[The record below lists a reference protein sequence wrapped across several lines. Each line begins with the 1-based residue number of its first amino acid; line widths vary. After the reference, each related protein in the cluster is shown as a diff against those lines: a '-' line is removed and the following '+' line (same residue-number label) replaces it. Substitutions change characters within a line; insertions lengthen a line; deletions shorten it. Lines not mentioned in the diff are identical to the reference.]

1 MGNSQNTSQEVN
13 NETNNYITQLDNNI
27 ATNTNTENKNDSN
40 YKGNLVESP
49 IASKLMELFEDCQK
63 KSCEYIIDF
72 FDEETQNPKYW
83 LVIYTGIEG
92 TPYEKGLFKV
102 KLVFPDD
109 YPKTMPKAYF
119 LTKIYHLNI
128 KDPSEGGNVCLEN
141 RNKKNSGQ
149 IYEYECDIIRYLDKI
164 YYMFCKNNPESAW
177 TFKDD
182 RVNQYKNDRK
192 KFDETARDWTRKYA
206 SLDSFK

>member
-1 MGNSQNTSQEVN
+1 MGSRNSKLPIN
-13 NETNNYITQLDNNI
+13 NETNNNITNNT
-27 ATNTNTENKNDSN
+27 TNEENKKDSN
-40 YKGNLVESP
+40 YKGNLIESP
-49 IASKLMELFEDCQK
+49 IASKLMELFEDCQ
-63 KSCEYIIDF
+63 SRSYEYIIDF
-72 FDEETQNPKYW
+72 FDEETKNPKYW
-83 LVIYTGIEG
+83 IVIYTGIEG

-109 YPKTMPKAYF
+109 YPKSMPRAYF

-128 KDPSEGGNVCLEN
+128 KDPSDGGDVCLEN
-141 RNKKNSGQ
+141 KNKIDGGQ
-149 IYEYECDIIRYLDKI
+149 IYNYGCDIIKYLDKI
-164 YYMFCKNNPESAW
+164 YYMFCKNNPDSPW

-206 SLDSFK
+206 GLDSFQ

>member
-1 MGNSQNTSQEVN
+1 MGNSEQTSSTSNNSMNNNSHHVN
-13 NETNNYITQLDNNI
+13 NP
-27 ATNTNTENKNDSN
+27 NTNLSKENTKDSN
-40 YKGNLVESP
+40 YKGNLSVSP
-49 IASKLMELFEDCQK
+49 IASKLMELFEDCQT

-83 LVIYTGIEG
+83 LIIYNGIEG

-109 YPKTMPKAYF
+109 FPNSMPKAYF

-128 KDPSEGGNVCLEN
+128 RDPADGGDVCLKN
-141 RNKKNSGQ
+141 NNKGGEQ
-149 IYEYECDIIRYLDKI
+149 VYEYGCDIIKYLDKI
-164 YYMFCKNNPESAW
+164 YYMFCRNNPDSPW

-192 KFDETARDWTRKYA
+192 KFDETAREWTIKYA
-206 SLDSFK
+206 GLDSMK

>member
-1 MGNSQNTSQEVN
+1 MGNSTPKPPEKNT
-13 NETNNYITQLDNNI
+13 
-27 ATNTNTENKNDSN
+27 KDSN

-72 FDEETQNPKYW
+72 FDDETQNPKYW
-83 LVIYTGIEG
+83 LIIYTGIEG

-109 YPKTMPKAYF
+109 YPKSMPRAYF

-128 KDPSEGGNVCLEN
+128 KDPADGGDVCLKQT
-141 RNKKNSGQ
+141 NKGGQ
-149 IYEYECDIIRYLDKI
+149 VYNHECDIIKYLDKI
-164 YYMFCKNNPESAW
+164 YYMFCKNNP
-177 TFKDD
+177 DD
-182 RVNQYKNDRK
+182 PYEFNDGRVNQYKNDRK
-192 KFDETARDWTRKYA
+192 KFDETAREWTRKYA
-206 SLDSFK
+206 SLDSMK

>member
-1 MGNSQNTSQEVN
+1 MGNSENK
-13 NETNNYITQLDNNI
+13 NETHNNITQLPNNSCI
-27 ATNTNTENKNDSN
+27 NTNTENTNDSN

-72 FDEETQNPKYW
+72 FDEKTQNPKYW
-83 LVIYTGIEG
+83 LIIYTGIEG

-109 YPKTMPKAYF
+109 YPKSMPRAYF

-128 KDPSEGGNVCLEN
+128 KDPTNGGDVCLEN
-141 RNKKNSGQ
+141 KNKDEGKQ
-149 IYEYECDIIRYLDKI
+149 IYNYECDIIKYLDKI
-164 YYMFCKNNPESAW
+164 YYMFCKNNPDSPW
-177 TFKDD
+177 PFKDD
-182 RVNQYKNDRK
+182 RVNQYKNNRE
-192 KFDETARDWTRKYA
+192 KFDETAREWTRKYA
-206 SLDSFK
+206 GLDSFN

>member
-1 MGNSQNTSQEVN
+1 MGNFQPQQN
-13 NETNNYITQLDNNI
+13 NNI
-27 ATNTNTENKNDSN
+27 SHTENNTNINEKSENTKDSN
-40 YKGNLVESP
+40 YKGNLKESP

-63 KSCEYIIDF
+63 KHCEYMIDF

-83 LVIYTGIEG
+83 LILYTGIEG

-109 YPKTMPKAYF
+109 YPKSMPRAYF

-128 KDPSEGGNVCLEN
+128 RDPADGGEVCL
-141 RNKKNSGQ
+141 KNTINNEQ
-149 IYEYECDIIRYLDKI
+149 IYNQECDIIKYLDKI
-164 YYMFCKNNPESAW
+164 YYMFCKNNPDSPF

-182 RVNQYKNDRK
+182 RVNQYKNNRE
-192 KFDETARDWTRKYA
+192 KFNEIAREWTIKYA
-206 SLDSFK
+206 GLDSLK

>member
-1 MGNSQNTSQEVN
+1 
-13 NETNNYITQLDNNI
+13 
-27 ATNTNTENKNDSN
+27 
-40 YKGNLVESP
+40 
-49 IASKLMELFEDCQK
+49 MELFEDCQT

-83 LVIYTGIEG
+83 LIIYNGIEG

-109 YPKTMPKAYF
+109 FPNSMPKAYF

-128 KDPSEGGNVCLEN
+128 RDPADGGDVCLKN
-141 RNKKNSGQ
+141 YNKGGQ
-149 IYEYECDIIRYLDKI
+149 QVYEYGCDIIKYLDKI
-164 YYMFCKNNPESAW
+164 YYMFCRNNPDSPY

-192 KFDETARDWTRKYA
+192 KFDETAREWTIKYA
-206 SLDSFK
+206 GLDSMK

>member
-1 MGNSQNTSQEVN
+1 MGNSQPQQN
-13 NETNNYITQLDNNI
+13 NNI
-27 ATNTNTENKNDSN
+27 SHTENNTNINEKSENTKDSN
-40 YKGNLVESP
+40 YKGNLKESP

-63 KSCEYIIDF
+63 KNCEYMIDF

-83 LVIYTGIEG
+83 LILYTGIEG

-109 YPKTMPKAYF
+109 YPKSMPRAYF

-128 KDPSEGGNVCLEN
+128 KDPADGGEVCL
-141 RNKKNSGQ
+141 KNTISNEQ
-149 IYEYECDIIRYLDKI
+149 IYNQECDIIKYLDKI
-164 YYMFCKNNPESAW
+164 YYMFCKNNPDSPF

-182 RVNQYKNDRK
+182 RVNQYKNNRE
-192 KFDETARDWTRKYA
+192 KFNEIAREWTIKYA
-206 SLDSFK
+206 GLDSLK

>member
-1 MGNSQNTSQEVN
+1 MGSRNSKLPIN
-13 NETNNYITQLDNNI
+13 NETNNNITNNT
-27 ATNTNTENKNDSN
+27 TNEENKKDSN
-40 YKGNLVESP
+40 YKGNLIESP
-49 IASKLMELFEDCQK
+49 IASKLMELFEDCQ
-63 KSCEYIIDF
+63 SRSYEYIIDF
-72 FDEETQNPKYW
+72 FDEETKNPKYW
-83 LVIYTGIEG
+83 IVIYTGIEG

-109 YPKTMPKAYF
+109 YPKSMPRAYF

-128 KDPSEGGNVCLEN
+128 KDPSDGGDVCLEN
-141 RNKKNSGQ
+141 KNKINGGQ
-149 IYEYECDIIRYLDKI
+149 IYNYGCDIIKYLDKI
-164 YYMFCKNNPESAW
+164 YYMFCKNNPDSPW

-206 SLDSFK
+206 GLDNFQ

>member
-1 MGNSQNTSQEVN
+1 MGSYQQRNSPSNNNQNNSEN
-13 NETNNYITQLDNNI
+13 NSNN
-27 ATNTNTENKNDSN
+27 NTPKENTKDSN

-63 KSCEYIIDF
+63 RHSEYIIDF
-72 FDEETQNPKYW
+72 FDEESQNPKYW
-83 LVIYTGIEG
+83 LIIYTGIEG

-109 YPKTMPKAYF
+109 YPKSMPRAYF

-128 KDPSEGGNVCLEN
+128 RDPADGGDVCLEN
-141 RNKKNSGQ
+141 INKGGKQ
-149 IYEYECDIIRYLDKI
+149 VYKYECDIIRYLDKI
-164 YYMFCKNNPESAW
+164 YYMFCKNNPDSPF

-182 RVNQYKNDRK
+182 RVKQYENDRK
-192 KFDETARDWTRKYA
+192 KFDQIAREWTIKYA
-206 SLDSFK
+206 GLDSMN

>member
-1 MGNSQNTSQEVN
+1 MGSSENSHSTVN
-13 NETNNYITQLDNNI
+13 SETNNNITQLAN
-27 ATNTNTENKNDSN
+27 NTNINTNNNNTKDSN

-63 KSCEYIIDF
+63 KSSEYIIDF

-83 LVIYTGIEG
+83 LIIYTGIEG

-102 KLVFPDD
+102 KLVFPDN
-109 YPKTMPKAYF
+109 YPKSMPRAYF

-128 KDPSEGGNVCLEN
+128 KDPSEGGDVCLEN
-141 RNKKNSGQ
+141 TKKKDGGQ
-149 IYEYECDIIRYLDKI
+149 IYKHECDIIKYLDKI
-164 YYMFCKNNPESAW
+164 YYMFCKNNPDSPW
-177 TFKDD
+177 PFKDD

-192 KFDETARDWTRKYA
+192 KFEETARDWTRKYA
-206 SLDSFK
+206 DLEIFE

>member
-1 MGNSQNTSQEVN
+1 MGNSQPQQN
-13 NETNNYITQLDNNI
+13 NNI
-27 ATNTNTENKNDSN
+27 SHTENNTNINAKNENTKDSN
-40 YKGNLVESP
+40 YKGNLKESP

-63 KSCEYIIDF
+63 KNCEYMIDF

-83 LVIYTGIEG
+83 LILYTGIEG

-109 YPKTMPKAYF
+109 YPKSMPRAYF

-128 KDPSEGGNVCLEN
+128 KDPADGGEVCL
-141 RNKKNSGQ
+141 KNTISNEQ
-149 IYEYECDIIRYLDKI
+149 IYNQECDIIKYLDKI
-164 YYMFCKNNPESAW
+164 YYMFCKNNPDSPF

-182 RVNQYKNDRK
+182 RVNQYKNNRK
-192 KFDETARDWTRKYA
+192 KFNEIAREWTIKYA
-206 SLDSFK
+206 GLDSLK

>member
-1 MGNSQNTSQEVN
+1 MGSSENSHSTVN
-13 NETNNYITQLDNNI
+13 SETNNNITQLAN
-27 ATNTNTENKNDSN
+27 NTNINTNNNNTKDSN

-63 KSCEYIIDF
+63 KSSEYIIDF

-83 LVIYTGIEG
+83 LIIYTGIEG

-102 KLVFPDD
+102 KLVFPDN
-109 YPKTMPKAYF
+109 YPKSMPRAYF

-128 KDPSEGGNVCLEN
+128 KDPSEGGDVCLEN
-141 RNKKNSGQ
+141 TKKKDGGQ
-149 IYEYECDIIRYLDKI
+149 IYKHECDIIKYLDKI
-164 YYMFCKNNPESAW
+164 YYMFCKNNPDSPW
-177 TFKDD
+177 SFKDG

-192 KFDETARDWTRKYA
+192 KFDETAREWTRKYA
-206 SLDSFK
+206 GLDSMK

>member
-1 MGNSQNTSQEVN
+1 MGSSENSHSTVN
-13 NETNNYITQLDNNI
+13 SETNNNITQLSN
-27 ATNTNTENKNDSN
+27 NTNINTNNNNTKDSN

-63 KSCEYIIDF
+63 KSSEYIIDF

-83 LVIYTGIEG
+83 LIIYTGIEG

-102 KLVFPDD
+102 KLVFPDN
-109 YPKTMPKAYF
+109 YPKSMPRAYF

-128 KDPSEGGNVCLEN
+128 KDPSEGGDVCLEKT
-141 RNKKNSGQ
+141 KKKDGGQ
-149 IYEYECDIIRYLDKI
+149 IYKHECDIIKYLDKI
-164 YYMFCKNNPESAW
+164 YYMFCKNNPDSPW
-177 TFKDD
+177 SFKDD

-192 KFDETARDWTRKYA
+192 KFDETAREWTRKYA
-206 SLDSFK
+206 GLDSMK

>member
-1 MGNSQNTSQEVN
+1 MGNSQPQQN
-13 NETNNYITQLDNNI
+13 NNI
-27 ATNTNTENKNDSN
+27 SHTENNTNINAKNENTKDSN
-40 YKGNLVESP
+40 YKGNLKESP

-63 KSCEYIIDF
+63 KNCEYMIDF

-83 LVIYTGIEG
+83 LILYTGIEG

-109 YPKTMPKAYF
+109 YPKSMPRAYF

-128 KDPSEGGNVCLEN
+128 KDPADGGEVCL
-141 RNKKNSGQ
+141 KNTISNEQ
-149 IYEYECDIIRYLDKI
+149 IYNQECDIIKYLDKI
-164 YYMFCKNNPESAW
+164 YYLFCKNNPDSPF

-182 RVNQYKNDRK
+182 RVNQYKNNRK
-192 KFDETARDWTRKYA
+192 KFNEIAREWTIKYA
-206 SLDSFK
+206 GLDSLK

>member
-1 MGNSQNTSQEVN
+1 MGNSTPKPPKE
-13 NETNNYITQLDNNI
+13 II
-27 ATNTNTENKNDSN
+27 KDSN

-72 FDEETQNPKYW
+72 FDAETQNPKYW
-83 LVIYTGIEG
+83 LIIYTGIEG

-109 YPKTMPKAYF
+109 YPQSMPRAYF

-128 KDPSEGGNVCLEN
+128 KDPSEGGDVCLEQK
-141 RNKKNSGQ
+141 NKGGQ
-149 IYEYECDIIRYLDKI
+149 VYKHECDIIKYLDKI
-164 YYMFCKNNPESAW
+164 YYMFCKNNPDSPY
-177 TFKDD
+177 TFDD
-182 RVNQYKNDRK
+182 GRVNQYKNDRK
-192 KFDETARDWTRKYA
+192 KFDETEREWTRKYA
-206 SLDSFK
+206 SLDSMK